1 MANYVKSTNFAVKDS
16 LLTGNPAKLVKG
28 TEIDTEFNAISSAIS
43 TKLDSTVASL
53 TVTNITTDNLIVGNQ
68 ANKAT
73 VVYTINAARTLTIP
87 AVSGN
92 RTFAFIN
99 EAQTFTADQNI
110 TGNLTTSQTTTTNSL
125 VVGTQSGKAT
135 VSYTTNAARTLTV
148 PAVAGNRTFAFI
160 DEAQT
165 FTTDQ
170 TIAANLVVSGNARK
184 IQGFFDGATIG
195 NRTLFQ
201 TTTTNGSTSVA
212 AVPNGTS
219 QACSFIANNN
229 SDPTNASYA
238 AIYVDDDEVSFA
250 SSAWGSGTFQPLN
263 IGTSGFGR
271 VLIDPSGEI
280 GINST
285 TNADTSLTVAGNGR
299 TYSLRANARVKFS
312 DAYSYTVGGTN
323 RTLYIDNSGDIGGLS
338 STRESKINIVPID
351 NTNWLMSLE
360 PVSYNR
366 RNRTKDGVYTEEF
379 NPSIEFGL
387 IADDVVSV
395 KPELCVFVDG
405 KVSGINYE
413 QLITP
418 MLKEIQKLR
427 EEVNALKE
435 KVNG

>member
-1 MANYVKSTNFAVKDS
+1 VANYVKSTNFAVKDT

-28 TEIDTEFNAISSAIS
+28 TEIDTEFNAISSAIA

-73 VVYTINAARTLTIP
+73 VVYTTNAARTLTIP

-165 FTTDQ
+165 FSTNQ
-170 TIAANLVVSGNARK
+170 TINANLAFTGNARR
-184 IQGFFDGATIG
+184 IQGLFSGVTAVAD
-195 NRTLFQ
+195 RTLFQ
-201 TTTTNGSTSVA
+201 TSSTDSGTAVA
-212 AVPNGTS
+212 AIPNGTS
-219 QACSFIANNN
+219 QQCSFIVNNN
-229 SDPTNASYA
+229 SNPTNSTFT
-238 AIYVDDDEVSFA
+238 AIYVDDDECA
-250 SSAWGSGTFQPLN
+250 INGGINGSGTYLPLRILN
-263 IGTSGFGR
+263 GGNPHII
-271 VLIDPSGEI
+271 IDPTGEV
-280 GINST
+280 GMST
-285 TNADTSLTVAGNGR
+285 LPEADTTLKLAGR
-299 TYSLRANARVKFS
+299 THSLKADARVRFS
-312 DAYSYTVGGTN
+312 GSYNYTVGATN
-323 RTLYIDNSGDIGGLS
+323 RTLFIDNSGDIGGLS
-338 STRESKINIVPID
+338 STRESKTNITPIAD
-351 NTNWLMSLE
+351 TDWLMSLE

-366 RNRTKDGVYTEEF
+366 RERNEDGTYADEYKANT
-379 NPSIEFGL
+379 EFGL
-387 IADDVVSV
+387 IADDVANVR
-395 KPELCVFVDG
+395 PEICVFVNG

-413 QLITP
+413 QLISP
-418 MLKEIQKLR
+418 MLKEIQNLR
-427 EEVNALKE
+427 AELAAIKE